1 MFHSIE
7 DRLLARPPAASC
19 CGFCCCR
26 RRVGL
31 RRAVL
36 WTAALLILEAVWH
49 VAISVLR
56 PLWEWNSTLIT
67 VLAFVLQDL
76 ARLVVSVAAVRAIRV
91 VRAHTQPGTSA
102 SARAGLVRARI
113 TFLFRVLVCLIILE
127 LCELTVKHHEVHMVC
142 TAPYVKEVRMKR
154 NPNMTK
160 SELAAAE
167 ARCELISDLYDYV
180 MEVLTILLL
189 CYLSWIVHSYGRS
202 VTASASADQQEN
214 DADADNNNTGIYASR
229 GALEASAAPHEI
241 VVQGT
246 VVSVE

>member
-19 CGFCCCR
+19 CGYCCCR

-49 VAISVLR
+49 VTISVLR
-56 PLWEWNSTLIT
+56 PLWEWNSTIIT

-76 ARLVVSVAAVRAIRV
+76 ARLAVSFAAVRVIRA

-102 SARAGLVRARI
+102 SARAGLVRSRI
-113 TFLFRVLVCLIILE
+113 TFLFRVLVCLIFLE

-142 TAPYVKEVRMKR
+142 TAPYVKQARMKR

-160 SELAAAE
+160 PELAAAE
-167 ARCELISDLYDYV
+167 ARCELISDVYDYV

-189 CYLSWIVHSYGRS
+189 LYLAWIVHSYGRS
-202 VTASASADQQEN
+202 ITSATAQAEEDDESEAGHN
-214 DADADNNNTGIYASR
+214 VGR
-229 GALEASAAPHEI
+229 GALETSTASHEI